1 MLNRPTVLIVDDELG
16 PREALRMI
24 LKEKYNVMTASSGP
38 LALQFISREPVDV
51 TILDIKMLGMDGIEV
66 LKEIKKEKPDIEVIM
81 VTAYASLETAK
92 EAIKHGAID
101 YLIKPF
107 DRKEVEE
114 VTEKA
119 VKKREEFLK
128 SEQIMEEF
136 KATTEKLTKQIQGF
150 RQQIA
155 QNYEQTIKS
164 LIAAIDARD
173 SYTKNHSEL
182 VAGLCGLLAQEAGW
196 PKERVDQ
203 VVQAARIHDIG
214 KIAVSESILRKP
226 GPLTKKELD
235 IMKRHPLIGVAIIN
249 PIELLTDIIPIVR
262 SHHERYDGSGY
273 PDGLKG
279 EGIPEGARIVAV
291 ADAIVAMF
299 YDRPYRKGLSLDAI
313 RTELKDNS
321 GKQFDPK
328 YVEIALKFLTGQA
341 VKDGL
346 TIPSLY
352 KVSG

>member
-51 TILDIKMLGMDGIEV
+51 VILDIKMLGMDGIEV
-66 LKEIKKEKPDIEVIM
+66 LREIKKEKPDIEVIM

-92 EAIKHGAID
+92 EAIKYGALD

-107 DRKEVEE
+107 DRKEVED

-119 VKKREEFLK
+119 IKKREEFLK

-155 QNYEQTIKS
+155 QNYKQTIKS

-173 SYTKNHSEL
+173 SYTKNHSEF
-182 VAGLCGLLAQEAGW
+182 VAGLCGLLAQQAGW
-196 PKERVDQ
+196 PDDKVEE
-203 VVQAARIHDIG
+203 VVEAAKIHDIG
-214 KIAVSESILRKP
+214 KIAVSEKILRKP
-226 GPLTKKELD
+226 GPLTEKELD
-235 IMKRHPLIGVAIIN
+235 IMKRHTLIGVAIIS
-249 PIELLTDIIPIVR
+249 PIELLRDIIPIVR
-262 SHHERYDGSGY
+262 SHHERYDGAGY

-279 EGIPEGARIVAV
+279 EQIPEGARIVAV
-291 ADAIVAMF
+291 ADSIVAMF
-299 YDRPYRKGLSLDAI
+299 YDRPYRKGLPLETI
-313 RTELKDNS
+313 RAELRENS

-328 YVEIALKFLTGQA
+328 FVEIALKFLTADA